1 MSVQPTVFTDPN
13 ALGAALADRIATE
26 LATARAAGR
35 SYVLGCPSGRSP
47 ASTYAAL
54 AARRPHVDHLVIV
67 MMDEY
72 VQDGRAISSELPHSC
87 RRYAR
92 ETITGPLGMPDERLW
107 LPDPADPAAYEDGIA
122 ALGGVDLFL
131 LASGATDGHIAFN
144 PPGSPSDSTTRVV
157 ELAESTRRDNMSTF
171 PTLRSLDDVPRY
183 GVTVGIDTFRRHS
196 RSAVMIAHGS
206 QKAATVDHL
215 IDAEKYDPS
224 WPASVI
230 SECAHGELWID
241 EPALQAP
248 RSRPQSSNWPAA
260 DGIPNRGKSTAHW
273 PPRW

>member
-13 ALGAALADRIATE
+13 ALGAALADRIAAE
-26 LATARAAGR
+26 LVTARAAGR

-54 AARRPHVDHLVIV
+54 ADRRPPVDHLVIV

-72 VQDGRAISSELPHSC
+72 VQDGHTIDPELPHSC

-92 ETITGPLGMPDERLW
+92 ETITGLLGIPDEQLW
-107 LPDPADPAAYEDGIA
+107 LPDPADPAAYEDDIA

-144 PPGSPSDSTTRVV
+144 PPESPSDSTTRVV

-196 RSAVMIAHGS
+196 RSAVMIAHGA
-206 QKAATVDHL
+206 QKAATVAQL
-215 IDAEKYDPS
+215 IDAEKYDPT

-230 SECAHGELWID
+230 TECAHGELWID
-241 EPALQAP
+241 ETALQ
-248 RSRPQSSNWPAA
+248 
-260 DGIPNRGKSTAHW
+260 GL
-273 PPRW
+273 